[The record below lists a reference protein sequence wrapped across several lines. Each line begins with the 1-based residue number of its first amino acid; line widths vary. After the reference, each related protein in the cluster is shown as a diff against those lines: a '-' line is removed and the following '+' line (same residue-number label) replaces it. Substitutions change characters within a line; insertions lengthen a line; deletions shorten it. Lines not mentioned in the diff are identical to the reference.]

1 MLVFRFESK
10 RGADDRK
17 LSTTE
22 FFLTFLFRWTSS
34 YPTELYMQLQW
45 GRAGPLLL
53 GFEIELGRYARYIY
67 EYQDTYSS
75 CRLLYIQFRN
85 EACYILIE

>member
-1 MLVFRFESK
+1 
-10 RGADDRK
+10 
-17 LSTTE
+17 
-22 FFLTFLFRWTSS
+22 
-34 YPTELYMQLQW
+34 MQLQW